1 MEGRVSGSGNL
12 RQWFSS
18 GRGAALLAV
27 FAALLVLAVT
37 ALMIAVHA
45 AGGAPT
51 GAAVPVGR
59 DTLWQVSTYGALAGG
74 DFAGTVEL
82 RRLPARGAVGL
93 GTFTGLNGEM
103 VVLDGRIY
111 QARSDGRVVRPGPL
125 RRTPFACVTHFE
137 ADRSARLSRLTGYP
151 ALQAA
156 LDGLR
161 GSDDDFYAFRV
172 HGTFAR
178 LKIRTVP
185 MQDEPYPDLADALR
199 EQIVTE
205 AADVRGTLVGFWCP
219 ARAAKV
225 NVPGY
230 HLHFVSDDRRTA
242 GHVLD
247 VDVAAALAAADR
259 TTTLRLARPG
269 SAVFADTPL

>member
-1 MEGRVSGSGNL
+1 
-12 RQWFSS
+12 
-18 GRGAALLAV
+18 
-27 FAALLVLAVT
+27 
-37 ALMIAVHA
+37 
-45 AGGAPT
+45 
-51 GAAVPVGR
+51 
-59 DTLWQVSTYGALAGG
+59 
-74 DFAGTVEL
+74 
-82 RRLPARGAVGL
+82 
-93 GTFTGLNGEM
+93 
-103 VVLDGRIY
+103 
-111 QARSDGRVVRPGPL
+111 VRPGPL

-137 ADRSARLSRLTGYP
+137 ADRSARLSDLTGYP
-151 ALQAA
+151 TLQAA

-161 GSDDDFYAFRV
+161 GRDDDFYAFRV
-172 HGTFAR
+172 HGTFGR

-185 MQDEPYPDLADALR
+185 MQDELYPDLADALQ

-205 AADVRGTLVGFWCP
+205 SADVRGALVGFWCP

-259 TTTLRLARPG
+259 TTELRLTRPG
-269 SAVFADTPL
+269 SAFFADMPF